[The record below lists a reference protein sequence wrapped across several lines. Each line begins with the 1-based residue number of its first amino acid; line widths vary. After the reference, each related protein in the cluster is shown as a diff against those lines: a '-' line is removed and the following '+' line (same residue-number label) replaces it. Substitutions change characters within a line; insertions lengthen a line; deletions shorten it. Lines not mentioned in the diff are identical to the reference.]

1 VAPPRASSH
10 LFRLKTVSLA
20 GEFAWRHTFLRRAS
34 LDTIWA
40 AALAIRGAF
49 SKQNVRV

>member
-1 VAPPRASSH
+1 M
-10 LFRLKTVSLA
+10 SLA
-20 GEFAWRHTFLRRAS
+20 GEFVRRHTFLRRAS

-49 SKQNVRV
+49 SKTKCEGMIAAPSR